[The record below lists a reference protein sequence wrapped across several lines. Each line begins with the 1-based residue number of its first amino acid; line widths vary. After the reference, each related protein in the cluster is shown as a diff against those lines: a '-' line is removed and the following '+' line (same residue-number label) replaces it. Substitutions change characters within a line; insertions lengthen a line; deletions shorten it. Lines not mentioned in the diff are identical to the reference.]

1 MKIEI
6 RNGLPYTSVSLTYEG
21 RQITLDNILLDTGSA
36 GTIFS
41 ADKILDRGLHI
52 EVYDRM
58 HRIRG
63 VGGTELVFTKRIDK
77 LCLGEL
83 QVSDF
88 DIQVG
93 AMNYGVDMNGI
104 IGLNFLLQAG
114 AHIDFK
120 KLEIYQTK

>member
-6 RNGLPYTSVSLTYEG
+6 RNDLPYTSASLAYEG

-52 EVYDRM
+52 EIYDRM

-63 VGGTELVFTKRIDK
+63 VGGTELVFTKRVDR

-83 QVSDF
+83 QVSNF
-88 DIQVG
+88 HIQVG
-93 AMNYGVDMNGI
+93 AMNYGVEMNGI
-104 IGLNFLLQAG
+104 IGLNFLLQVR
-114 AHIDFK
+114 AHIDLK
-120 KLEIYQTK
+120 KLEVY

>member
-6 RNGLPYTSVSLTYEG
+6 RNGLAYTSVSLTYEG

-58 HRIRG
+58 HRIQ
-63 VGGTELVFTKRIDK
+63 GTEFVFTKRIDR

-93 AMNYGVDMNGI
+93 AMNYGIDMNGI
-104 IGLNFLLQAG
+104 IDLNFLLQVG
-114 AHIDFK
+114 AHIDLK
-120 KLEIYQTK
+120 RLEIY